1 LVTVTRWVF
10 DSSCWY
16 LRTIHCFNVSID
28 AYLVLV
34 KLMTAALFGKKEDPN
49 IAALVPLF
57 DIFIDQESHLHW
69 DLDTDKLFVNG
80 EPVTFTKYF
89 GRSNVFGKVTDQM
102 AANYFLMRNY
112 LIAHKNIKRFNQ
124 DYERETPTKAS
135 NLILAKKLGLRI
147 PKTVIGTEIDEEE
160 AIVKP
165 LTGGF
170 HVEQRS
176 KALFTAILQKRI
188 RGTNRRLFVVG
199 NEIFSFEIQTTELDY
214 RKDPDL
220 RIALAE
226 FDEKTIKYS
235 KKLADEMRLSYA
247 ALDFVENYF
256 LEINSMPMFVAFD
269 QITSGKLAKAIR
281 ASLD

>member
-1 LVTVTRWVF
+1 
-10 DSSCWY
+10 
-16 LRTIHCFNVSID
+16 
-28 AYLVLV
+28 
-34 KLMTAALFGKKEDPN
+34 MTAALFGKKEDPN

-69 DLDTDKLFVNG
+69 DLDADKFFVNG
-80 EPVTFTKYF
+80 ESVTFTKYF
-89 GRSNVFGKVTDQM
+89 GRSNVFGKITDQM

-112 LIAHKNIKRFNQ
+112 LLAHKNIKRLNR
-124 DYERETPTKAS
+124 DYERETPTKAA
-135 NLILAKKLGLRI
+135 NLLLAKKLGLHI
-147 PKTVIGTEIDEEE
+147 PKTVIGTAIDEED

-188 RGTNRRLFVVG
+188 RGTNRRLFVIG
-199 NEIFSFEIQTTELDY
+199 DKTFSFEIQTTKLDY
-214 RKDPDL
+214 REDPDL
-220 RIALAE
+220 RIAIAE
-226 FDEKTIKYS
+226 FDEETIKHS
-235 KKLADEMRLSYA
+235 KKLADEMGLSYA

>member
-1 LVTVTRWVF
+1 MAF
-10 DSSCWY
+10 DPSVLSPPSS
-16 LRTIHCFNVSID
+16 HCLNVSID

-69 DLDTDKLFVNG
+69 DLDADKLFVNG
-80 EPVTFTKYF
+80 VSVTFTKYF

-112 LIAHKNIKRFNQ
+112 LLAHKNIKRLNQ
-124 DYERETPTKAS
+124 GYERETPTKAA
-135 NLILAKKLGLRI
+135 NLLLAKKLGLQI
-147 PKTVIGTEIDEEE
+147 PKTVIGTDIDEEE

-188 RGTNRRLFVVG
+188 RCTNRRLFVVG
-199 NEIFSFEIQTTELDY
+199 DEMFSFEIQTTKLDY

-220 RIALAE
+220 RIAIAE
-226 FDEKTIKYS
+226 FDEETIKHS
-235 KKLADEMRLSYA
+235 KNLADEMGLSYA